1 MSTDQGKGQ
10 EPRTRR
16 ARQAAAE
23 AARQA
28 QAEEAAKKQTTGQPN
43 VVYRVVSTFGPTSI
57 LLAFVGIV
65 ALAAAGVT
73 YLISSDELQTSAII
87 LASIG
92 AFFILLFI
100 VAAYSQIRATV
111 SGRQGRYGANTF
123 VMIGA
128 FLTIIVF
135 INFIGGHN
143 SIRYDATANKQLS
156 LAPQT
161 IKVVEELP
169 ENVEVVGFFNP
180 DDALTVA
187 QADAVRDL
195 LTEYKRRSDKF
206 SFRFV
211 DPDARPSVARQ
222 LGVTS
227 VPVIAFAT
235 SSRAVHVPLPPPGT
249 TINPSERDFTTALLI
264 VTGQKQKKIYFL
276 TGHGERDPDDST
288 KPDGFGIAKAGLLSD
303 NYAVETLSL
312 ATQENPEVPE
322 DTSVIVIAGPKTDLS
337 EAESKALFDYLT
349 KGGKIMFL
357 LEPNP
362 PPIFKEL
369 LFKYAVGFA
378 RGTVVDPA
386 SSLKE
391 DHKSILLAAG
401 QFDTEEQITNQ
412 LNGLLLSGATE
423 VHRTI
428 EKDKS
433 TLLVK
438 PLLQTTGSSW
448 QESDPLVENFD
459 LGQDKPGPLT
469 VAVLV
474 NAIAPIG
481 QEDSPI
487 DPNNPTRM
495 IVTGDADFAANR
507 FYAYRSNSDM
517 FLNSVNWLAQ
527 DTKLISIRP
536 KPVVFRQLV
545 VNRREWNVIRFSSWL
560 LMPVGVALVGAYV
573 WWRRR

>member
-1 MSTDQGKGQ
+1 MTTGQGKGQ

-28 QAEEAAKKQTTGQPN
+28 EADAKKQTVSQPN
-43 VVYRVVSTFGPTSI
+43 VAYRLVSAFGPTSI
-57 LLAFVGIV
+57 LLAFVGIA
-65 ALAAAGVT
+65 ALAGAGVT
-73 YLISSDELQTSAII
+73 YLISPDDLQTAAII

-92 AFFILLFI
+92 ALFLILFV

-111 SGRQGRYGANTF
+111 SGRSGRYGANTF

-128 FLTIIVF
+128 FLGIMVF
-135 INFIGGHN
+135 VNFIGGYN

-161 IKVVEELP
+161 VKVVEELP
-169 ENVEVVGFFNP
+169 EEVEIVAFFNP
-180 DDALTVA
+180 DDAFTVA

-195 LTEYKRRSDKF
+195 LTEYERRSEKL

-211 DPDARPSVARQ
+211 DPDARPTVARQ
-222 LGVTS
+222 LGVTT
-227 VPVIAFAT
+227 VPTIAFAT

-264 VTGQKQKKIYFL
+264 VTGQQQKKVYFL
-276 TGHGERDPDDST
+276 TGHGERDHDDTT
-288 KPDGFGIAKAGLLSD
+288 KPDGYGIAKAGLLSD

-312 ATQENPEVPE
+312 STQETPVIPE
-322 DTSVIVIAGPKTDLS
+322 DAAVIVIAGPKTDLS
-337 EAESKALFDYLT
+337 EAESTVLFDYLK

-357 LEPNP
+357 MEPNP
-362 PPIFKEL
+362 PAAFKEL

-378 RGTVVDPA
+378 RGTAIDPA

-391 DHKSILLAAG
+391 DHKSILLATG
-401 QFDTEEQITNQ
+401 QFADDQITEQ
-412 LNGLLLSGATE
+412 LNGMLLAGATE

-428 EKDKS
+428 EKDKA

-438 PLLQTTGSSW
+438 PLIQTTEHSW
-448 QESDPLVENFD
+448 QESDQLEEAFTPAL
-459 LGQDKPGPLT
+459 DKAGPLQL
-469 VAVLV
+469 AVLV
-474 NAIAPIG
+474 NATAPNG

-495 IVTGDADFAANR
+495 VVVGDADFGANR

-517 FLNSVNWLAQ
+517 FLNSINWLAQ
-527 DTKLISIRP
+527 DTQLISIRP
-536 KPVVFRQLV
+536 KPVVFRLLV
-545 VNRREWNVIRFSSWL
+545 VNRNEWNVIRFSSWL
-560 LMPVGVALVGAYV
+560 LMPVGIAIVGAYV

>member
-10 EPRTRR
+10 EPKTRR

-28 QAEEAAKKQTTGQPN
+28 EADAKKQTASQPN
-43 VVYRVVSTFGPTSI
+43 VVYRVASTFGPTSL
-57 LLAFVGIV
+57 LLAFIGIV

-73 YLISSDELQTSAII
+73 YLISPDELRTSAII

-92 AFFILLFI
+92 GFFILLFI
-100 VAAYSQIRATV
+100 FAAYSQIRATV
-111 SGRQGRYGANTF
+111 TGRSGRYGANTF

-128 FLTIIVF
+128 FLGIITFV
-135 INFIGGHN
+135 NFIAGHN
-143 SIRYDATANKQLS
+143 SFRYDATANKQLS

-169 ENVEVVGFFNP
+169 ENVDVVAFFNP

-187 QADAVRDL
+187 QADSIRDL

-211 DPDARPSVARQ
+211 DPDARPTIARQ

-227 VPVIAFAT
+227 VPTIAFAT
-235 SSRAVHVPLPPPGT
+235 TSRAVHVPLPPPGT

-264 VTGQKQKKIYFL
+264 VTGQQQKKIYFL
-276 TGHGERDPDDST
+276 TGHGERDPDDTT
-288 KPDGFGIAKAGLLSD
+288 KPDGFGIAKSGLLSD

-312 ATQENPEVPE
+312 ATQETSVVPN
-322 DTSVIVIAGPKTDLS
+322 DTSVIVIAGPKKDLS
-337 EAESKALFDYLT
+337 EVETAALFSYLT

-362 PPIFKEL
+362 PAAFKDL
-369 LFKYAVGFA
+369 LFKYAIGFA
-378 RGTVVDPA
+378 RGAVVDPA

-391 DHKSILLAAG
+391 DRKSILLAAG
-401 QFDTEEQITNQ
+401 QFADDSITNQ
-412 LNGLLLSGATE
+412 LNGMLLSGSTE

-428 EKDKS
+428 EKDKA

-438 PLLQTTGSSW
+438 PLLQSTGSSW
-448 QESDPLVENFD
+448 QESDALEENFD
-459 LGQDKPGPLT
+459 RGLDKPGPLT
-469 VAVLV
+469 VGVVV
-474 NAIAPIG
+474 NSTAPIG

-495 IVTGDADFAANR
+495 IVIGDADFAANR

-517 FLNSVNWLAQ
+517 FLNSINWLAQ
-527 DTKLISIRP
+527 DTQLISIRP

-560 LMPVGVALVGAYV
+560 LMPIGVAIVGGYV

>member
-1 MSTDQGKGQ
+1 MTTGQGKGQGQ

-16 ARQAAAE
+16 ERQAAVE

-28 QAEEAAKKQTTGQPN
+28 EQDAKKQTVSQPN
-43 VVYRVVSTFGPTSI
+43 VAYRIVSAFGPTSI
-57 LLAFVGIV
+57 LLGFVGLV
-65 ALAAAGVT
+65 ALAGAGVT
-73 YLISSDELQTSAII
+73 YLISPDDLQTAAII
-87 LASIG
+87 LAIIG
-92 AFFILLFI
+92 ALFLILFVI
-100 VAAYSQIRATV
+100 AAFSQIRTTV
-111 SGRQGRYGANTF
+111 SGRQGRYSANTF

-128 FLTIIVF
+128 FLLIMVF
-135 INFIGGHN
+135 VNFIGSFN

-169 ENVEVVGFFNP
+169 EEVEIVGFFNP
-180 DDALTVA
+180 DDAFTVA

-195 LTEYKRRSDKF
+195 LTEYERRSDKLT
-206 SFRFV
+206 FRFV
-211 DPDARPSVARQ
+211 DPDARPTVARQ

-227 VPVIAFAT
+227 VPTIAFAT

-264 VTGQKQKKIYFL
+264 VTGQQQKKIYFL
-276 TGHGERDPDDST
+276 TGHGERDHDDTT
-288 KPDGFGIAKAGLLSD
+288 KPDGYGIAKAGLLSD
-303 NYAVETLSL
+303 NYAVDTLSL
-312 ATQENPEVPE
+312 STQEMPTIPT
-322 DTSVIVIAGPKTDLS
+322 DAAVIVIAGPKTDLS
-337 EAESKALFDYLT
+337 EAESNVLFSHLT
-349 KGGKIMFL
+349 KGGKILFL
-357 LEPNP
+357 MEPNP
-362 PPIFKEL
+362 PQTFKDL

-378 RGTVVDPA
+378 RGTAIDPA

-391 DHKSILLAAG
+391 DHRSILLATG
-401 QFDTEEQITNQ
+401 QFDTEEDITRQ
-412 LNGLLLSGATE
+412 LNGMLLAGATE

-428 EKDKS
+428 EKDKA

-438 PLLQTTGSSW
+438 PLLVTTEHSW
-448 QESDPLVENFD
+448 QESDALEEAFTPAL
-459 LGQDKPGPLT
+459 DKPGPLQ
-469 VAVLV
+469 VGVLV
-474 NAIAPIG
+474 SATAPNG

-487 DPNNPTRM
+487 DPNNRTRI
-495 IVTGDADFAANR
+495 IVTGDADFGSNR

-527 DTKLISIRP
+527 DTQLISIRP

-545 VNRREWNVIRFSSWL
+545 VNRNEWNVIRFSSWL
-560 LMPVGVALVGAYV
+560 LMPVAIAMVGAYV